1 MATVRD
7 FAFQCYRL
15 INASNPTVPLH
26 GDDEKLLIQVLNQ
39 QLQYYA
45 STGLMLTI
53 AKTVTVPINLG
64 MKDIVFTD
72 RNFETITTQ
81 TEVVLLTNGSP
92 QFTVQNGGLYNVGDT
107 VTGTGIP
114 AFTIIDNI
122 FGNVIT
128 LNNNAV
134 LPTSTALE
142 NLTFTHDN
150 TDPQL
155 VYIKE
160 GRLANLNSSWL
171 ELNGVTYPLIDESRD
186 EFLVSWKYEPLQG
199 LPRFIIVFPDT
210 EVVRAQLYPAPSQF
224 FTFFARGKFQLNE
237 LTSNDSMDSL
247 PLYYQRYLLFACAR
261 DVAMYKGRADAWTD
275 KLETMYR
282 EALDVMVASSE
293 VNLAITGDRED
304 LLNGAW
310 RVRAGI

>member
-72 RNFETITTQ
+72 RNFETVTTQ

-92 QFTVQNGGLYNVGDT
+92 QFTVENGGLYNVGDT
-107 VTGTGIP
+107 VTGTGVP

-150 TDPQL
+150 TDP
-155 VYIKE
+155 
-160 GRLANLNSSWL
+160 
-171 ELNGVTYPLIDESRD
+171 
-186 EFLVSWKYEPLQG
+186 
-199 LPRFIIVFPDT
+199 
-210 EVVRAQLYPAPSQF
+210 
-224 FTFFARGKFQLNE
+224 
-237 LTSNDSMDSL
+237 
-247 PLYYQRYLLFACAR
+247 
-261 DVAMYKGRADAWTD
+261 
-275 KLETMYR
+275 
-282 EALDVMVASSE
+282 
-293 VNLAITGDRED
+293 
-304 LLNGAW
+304 
-310 RVRAGI
+310 

>member
-72 RNFETITTQ
+72 RNLETITTQ

-128 LNNNAV
+128 LNNNA
-134 LPTSTALE
+134 TATGLE

-160 GRLANLNSSWL
+160 GRLANLNSAWL

-186 EFLVSWKYEPLQG
+186 EFLASWKYEPLQG

>member
-7 FAFQCYRL
+7 FALQCYRL

-26 GDDEKLLIQVLNQ
+26 GDDENLLIQVLNQ
-39 QLQYYA
+39 LLQYYA
-45 STGLMLTI
+45 STGLMITI
-53 AKTVTVPINLG
+53 AKTVSAPINIG

-72 RNFETITTQ
+72 RNFATITTQ
-81 TEVVLLTNGSP
+81 HEIVLLTTGLPTFN
-92 QFTVQNGGLYNVGDT
+92 VQNGGLYNVGDP

-114 AFTIIDNI
+114 VNSLIADI

-128 LNNNAV
+128 LNNNATV
-134 LPTSTALE
+134 TGLE

-150 TDPQL
+150 TDPLL

-160 GRLANLNSSWL
+160 GRLANLNSAWL

-186 EFLVSWKYEPLQG
+186 EFLASWKYEPLQG

-210 EVVRAQLYPAPSQF
+210 EIVKAQLYPAPSQF
-224 FTFFARGKFQLNE
+224 FTFFARGKFQLNT
-237 LTSNDSMDSL
+237 LTSADTLDSL
-247 PLYYQRYLLFACAR
+247 PIYYQRYLLLACAR
-261 DVAMYKGRADAWTD
+261 DVAMYKGRADAWTE
-275 KLETMYR
+275 KLEMMLQQAT
-282 EALDVMVASSE
+282 DIMVASSE

-304 LLNGAW
+304 LLNGSW